1 VTARGKAR
9 SAEKAAP
16 MNDPST
22 PGADPHRKWGKWVTL
37 VALAALAALMYFSI
51 IFKTV
56 KLGF

>member
-1 VTARGKAR
+1 
-9 SAEKAAP
+9 
-16 MNDPST
+16 MNDPSR

>member
-1 VTARGKAR
+1 
-9 SAEKAAP
+9 

-22 PGADPHRKWGKWVTL
+22 PGADPHRKWGKWLTL